1 MKPRQPGSGIRNIFR
16 DVGANS
22 GRSILVDERQELS
35 FATSRLRDEGYFIS
49 RRASHTRMIVM
60 KFGGTSVG
68 TTVSIDS
75 VAQIVA
81 CAVEK
86 QVERAPAAPDGGPE
100 EDSPGV
106 LVVVSA
112 MSGVTNTLID
122 AAQTAAAG
130 DETPYRDA
138 RSQLLVRH
146 QVVAGQLIEDG
157 AERAALGRL
166 FDNRLREFERLCLS
180 ITVLGELTQRGL
192 DVVSGVGERLSAP
205 LLAAVLRARGVKA
218 QFVDAGELIITDDQY
233 GSANPL
239 MGPTVARCRDRL
251 LPMLQGGV
259 VPVVTGFVGAT
270 ENGVPTTLGRGGSD
284 YSAAILGAA
293 LDAAEIQVWT
303 DVDGVMTAD
312 PRIVANA
319 RSMAELS
326 YEEVAELAY
335 YGAKVLH
342 PKTVTPAVDR
352 KIPLRVLNTFNPGHP
367 GTRIVERTRELRH
380 GVKAITAVRDLR
392 MITISGRGMI
402 GVPGIAARTFDAV
415 ARQHANVL
423 MISQGSSEQS
433 ICFVV
438 PESEGEA
445 VIAALKE
452 EFARELAQ
460 HMIEEINSQP
470 DIVIV
475 AVIGAGMKGTPGIA
489 ARVFSALGAQG
500 INVIAIAQGS
510 SEANISLVVLQASA
524 DDAIRAIH
532 DTFELGTE

>member
-1 MKPRQPGSGIRNIFR
+1 M
-16 DVGANS
+16 
-22 GRSILVDERQELS
+22 
-35 FATSRLRDEGYFIS
+35 
-49 RRASHTRMIVM
+49 RMIVM

-68 TTVSIDS
+68 TTDSIDS

-81 CAVEK
+81 GVVET
-86 QVERAPAAPDGGPE
+86 QTGCAPAAAGGE
-100 EDSPGV
+100 LEADSPGA

-112 MSGVTNTLID
+112 MSGVTNTLIE
-122 AAQTAAAG
+122 AAQSAAAG

-157 AERAALGRL
+157 VERAALGRL
-166 FDNRLREFERLCLS
+166 FDNRLREFERLCRS

-218 QFVDAGELIITDDQY
+218 QFVDAGELIITDEQF
-233 GSANPL
+233 GGANPL
-239 MGPTVARCRDRL
+239 MEPTVSRSRDRL
-251 LPMLQGGV
+251 LPMLQSGV

-284 YSAAILGAA
+284 YSAAVLGAA
-293 LDAAEIQVWT
+293 LDADEIQIWT

-312 PRIVANA
+312 PRIVASA
-319 RSMAELS
+319 RSMVELS

-342 PKTVTPAVDR
+342 PKTVTPAVER
-352 KIPLRVLNTFNPGHP
+352 KIPLRVLNTFNPDHE
-367 GTRIVERTRELRH
+367 GTRIVERSRELHH

-392 MITISGRGMI
+392 LITIAGRGMI

-415 ARQHANVL
+415 ARQRANVL

-452 EFARELAQ
+452 EFGRELAQ
-460 HMIEEINSQP
+460 QMIEEISSQS

>member
-1 MKPRQPGSGIRNIFR
+1 
-16 DVGANS
+16 
-22 GRSILVDERQELS
+22 
-35 FATSRLRDEGYFIS
+35 
-49 RRASHTRMIVM
+49 MIVM

-68 TTVSIDS
+68 TTDSIDS

-81 CAVEK
+81 GAIEK
-86 QVERAPAAPDGGPE
+86 QAECAPAGAGSDQE
-100 EDSPGV
+100 ANTPGA
-106 LVVVSA
+106 LVVASA
-112 MSGVTNTLID
+112 MSGVTNILID

-157 AERAALGRL
+157 VERAALGRL
-166 FDNRLREFERLCLS
+166 FDNRLREFERLCRS

-218 QFVDAGELIITDDQY
+218 QFVDAGDLIITDDQF
-233 GSANPL
+233 GGANPL
-239 MGPTVARCRDRL
+239 MEPTVSRCRDRL
-251 LPMLQGGV
+251 LPMLQSGV

-284 YSAAILGAA
+284 YSAAVLGAA
-293 LDAAEIQVWT
+293 LDADEIQIWT

-312 PRIVANA
+312 PRIVAGA
-319 RSMAELS
+319 RSMGELS

-335 YGAKVLH
+335 YGAEVLH

-367 GTRIVERTRELRH
+367 GTRIVERTREVRN

-392 MITISGRGMI
+392 LITVSGRGMI
-402 GVPGIAARTFDAV
+402 GVPGIAARTFNAV
-415 ARQHANVL
+415 ARQPANVL

-445 VIAALKE
+445 VIAALRD
-452 EFARELAQ
+452 EFARELDR
-460 HMIEEINSQP
+460 HMIEEIASQP

>member
-1 MKPRQPGSGIRNIFR
+1 
-16 DVGANS
+16 
-22 GRSILVDERQELS
+22 
-35 FATSRLRDEGYFIS
+35 
-49 RRASHTRMIVM
+49 MIVM

-68 TTVSIDS
+68 TTDSIGS

-86 QVERAPAAPDGGPE
+86 QAARALAASDGEPA

-106 LVVVSA
+106 MVVVSA

-157 AERAALGRL
+157 VERAALGRL
-166 FDNRLREFERLCLS
+166 FDNRLREFERLCRS

-233 GSANPL
+233 GGANPL

-251 LPMLQGGV
+251 LPMLQSGV

-284 YSAAILGAA
+284 YSAAVLGAA

-380 GVKAITAVRDLR
+380 GVKAITAVRGLR
-392 MITISGRGMI
+392 LITISGRGMI

-415 ARQHANVL
+415 ARQRANVL

-452 EFARELAQ
+452 AFARELAQ

-510 SEANISLVVLQASA
+510 SEANISLVVLQAAA

>member
-1 MKPRQPGSGIRNIFR
+1 
-16 DVGANS
+16 
-22 GRSILVDERQELS
+22 
-35 FATSRLRDEGYFIS
+35 
-49 RRASHTRMIVM
+49 MIVM

-68 TTVSIDS
+68 TTDSIDS
-75 VAQIVA
+75 AAKIVGA
-81 CAVEK
+81 AVEK
-86 QVERAPAAPDGGPE
+86 QAKCEGALERPDHGPE
-100 EDSPGV
+100 SPGV

-112 MSGVTNTLID
+112 MGGVTNTLID
-122 AAQTAAAG
+122 AAQAAAAG

-157 AERAALGRL
+157 VERAGLGRL
-166 FDNRLREFERLCLS
+166 FDNRLREFERLCRS

-205 LLAAVLRARGVKA
+205 LLAAVLRANGVKA
-218 QFVDAGELIITDDQY
+218 QFVDAGELIITDDEF

-239 MGPTVARCRDRL
+239 MEATPSRCKDRL
-251 LPMLQGGV
+251 LPMLQSGV

-293 LDAAEIQVWT
+293 LDADEIQIWT

-312 PRIVANA
+312 PRIVDNA
-319 RSMAELS
+319 RSMDELS

-342 PKTVTPAVDR
+342 PKTVTPAVES
-352 KIPLRVLNTFNPGHP
+352 KIPLRVLNTFNPEHP
-367 GTRIVERTRELRH
+367 GTSIVEKTRQLRQ

-392 MITISGRGMI
+392 LITVAGRGMI
-402 GVPGIAARTFDAV
+402 GVPGIAARTFAAV
-415 ARQHANVL
+415 ARERANVL

-438 PESEGEA
+438 PEPEGDA
-445 VIAALKE
+445 VMAALE
-452 EFARELAQ
+452 AEFARELAQ
-460 HMIEEINSQP
+460 HMIEEISNQP

-489 ARVFSALGAQG
+489 ARVFNALGARD

-510 SEANISLVVLQASA
+510 SEANISLVVLQAEA
-524 DDAIRAIH
+524 DEAIRAIH
-532 DTFELGTE
+532 DTFELGNGVA

>member
-1 MKPRQPGSGIRNIFR
+1 
-16 DVGANS
+16 
-22 GRSILVDERQELS
+22 
-35 FATSRLRDEGYFIS
+35 
-49 RRASHTRMIVM
+49 MIVM

-68 TTVSIDS
+68 TTDSIGS
-75 VAQIVA
+75 TAKIVA
-81 CAVEK
+81 AAVER
-86 QVERAPAAPDGGPE
+86 QNQSAGVGGQPDQGSE
-100 EDSPGV
+100 SPGV

-112 MSGVTNTLID
+112 MGGVTNTLID
-122 AAQTAAAG
+122 AAQAAAAG

-157 AERAALGRL
+157 VERAGLGRL
-166 FDNRLREFERLCLS
+166 FDNRLREFERLCRS

-205 LLAAVLRARGVKA
+205 LLAAVLRANGVKA

-233 GSANPL
+233 GNASPL
-239 MGPTVARCRDRL
+239 MDSTPDRCRDRL
-251 LPMLQGGV
+251 LPMMQSGV

-270 ENGVPTTLGRGGSD
+270 EKGVPTTLGRGGSD

-293 LDAAEIQVWT
+293 LDADEIQIWT

-312 PRIVANA
+312 PRIVETAQ
-319 RSMAELS
+319 SMEELS

-342 PKTVTPAVDR
+342 PKTVTPAVES
-352 KIPLRVLNTFNPGHP
+352 KIPLRVLNTFNPSHP
-367 GTRIVERTRELRH
+367 GTSIVEKTRQLHH
-380 GVKAITAVRDLR
+380 GVKAITAVRELR
-392 MITISGRGMI
+392 LITVAGRGMI

-415 ARQHANVL
+415 ARQRANVL

-438 PESEGEA
+438 PETEGDA
-445 VIAALKE
+445 VIEALKI

-460 HMIEEINSQP
+460 HMIEEISNQP

-489 ARVFSALGAQG
+489 ARVFNALGEQD

-510 SEANISLVVLQASA
+510 SEANISLVVLQAEA
-524 DDAIRAIH
+524 DEAIRAIH
-532 DTFELGTE
+532 DTFELGNGAD

>member
-1 MKPRQPGSGIRNIFR
+1 
-16 DVGANS
+16 
-22 GRSILVDERQELS
+22 
-35 FATSRLRDEGYFIS
+35 
-49 RRASHTRMIVM
+49 MIVM

-68 TTVSIDS
+68 TTESIDS
-75 VAQIVA
+75 VARIVA
-81 CAVEK
+81 AAVEK
-86 QVERAPAAPDGGPE
+86 QAESASEPERPDHSAE
-100 EDSPGV
+100 NPGV

-112 MSGVTNTLID
+112 MGGVTNTLID
-122 AAQTAAAG
+122 AAQAAAAG

-157 AERAALGRL
+157 VERAALGRL
-166 FDNRLREFERLCLS
+166 FDNRLREFERLCRS

-205 LLAAVLRARGVKA
+205 LLAAVLRANGVKA
-218 QFVDAGELIITDDQY
+218 QFVDAGELIITDDQF

-239 MGPTVARCRDRL
+239 MTPTVTRCRDRL
-251 LPMLQGGV
+251 LPMLQSGV
-259 VPVVTGFVGAT
+259 VPIVTGFVGAT

-293 LDAAEIQVWT
+293 LDAGEIQIWT

-319 RSMAELS
+319 RSMVELS

-342 PKTVTPAVDR
+342 PKTVTPAVER
-352 KIPLRVLNTFNPGHP
+352 KIPLRVLNTFNPTHP
-367 GTRIVERTRELRH
+367 GTRIVERSRELRQ

-392 MITISGRGMI
+392 LITVAGRGMI

-438 PESEGEA
+438 PEPEGEA
-445 VIAALKE
+445 VMAALNV

-460 HMIEEINSQP
+460 HMIEEITSQP

-489 ARVFSALGAQG
+489 ARVFNALGAQR

-510 SEANISLVVLQASA
+510 SEANISLVVLQAEA
-524 DDAIRAIH
+524 DEAIRAIH